1 MQIIENIF
9 IEFLHIAVGK
19 SEPGLE
25 SQLSVEQWEAIYAI
39 AKKQSLIGVIN
50 DVIERLPDEQKP
62 PRKYKIQFALSSE
75 RIAERNKL
83 MDSYAA
89 GFTRDISDMGFRS
102 CILKG
107 QGVAKLYPKAGIRQC
122 GDIDIWIDADHKTAV
137 PELKK
142 KWKLN
147 EVCYHHAS
155 INSLP
160 DRVVLEVHFKP
171 NWMNNP
177 FKDARLQ
184 KFFAENA
191 AEQFSNYCP
200 EKGFAVTTS
209 FFDCVFG
216 MEHIFRHVLF
226 EGVGMRQ
233 LMDYYYVLLHSS
245 EEDRCRAYEEL
256 CALGMRKFVPAIMYV
271 LKVFF
276 ALDDNYMLCDPDSR
290 VGDFLVREIFKW
302 GNFGKED
309 SRNHIRTARNK
320 SARFIFRSGHFFRY
334 LSLAPSEVLWG
345 PYYMVWQFLWR
356 KKYNYL

>member
-1 MQIIENIF
+1 MQIIEDIF
-9 IEFLHIAVGK
+9 IELLHIAVGK
-19 SEPGLE
+19 SAPLLANP
-25 SQLSVEQWEAIYAI
+25 LSDVQWDGIYAM

-50 DVIERLPDEQKP
+50 EVIERLPEEQKP
-62 PRKYKIQFALSSE
+62 YRRVKIQFA
-75 RIAERNKL
+75 IAAEKIAQRNKL
-83 MDSYAA
+83 MDSHAA
-89 GFTRDISDMGFRS
+89 DFTRDMAEMGFKS

-107 QGVAKLYPKAGIRQC
+107 QGVARLYPKAGIRQC
-122 GDIDIWIDADHKTAV
+122 GDIDIWIDSDHKTAV
-137 PELKK
+137 PELQK
-142 KWKLN
+142 KWKLK

-155 INSLP
+155 IHSLP
-160 DRVVLEVHFKP
+160 DKVVLEVHFRP

-177 FKDARLQ
+177 FKNAKLQ
-184 KFFAENA
+184 EFFAENA
-191 AEQFSNYCP
+191 AGQFSNYCS
-200 EKGFAVTTS
+200 EKGFAVTTP

-216 MEHIFRHVLF
+216 MEHIYRHVLF

-245 EEDRCRAYEEL
+245 EEDRGRAYEEL

-271 LKVFF
+271 LKVLF
-276 ALDDNYMLCDPDSR
+276 ALDDNFMLCAPDSR
-290 VGDFLVREIFKW
+290 IGDFLVREIFKW

-320 SARFIFRSGHFFRY
+320 SARFIFRTGHFFRY

-356 KKYNYL
+356 KKYKYL